1 MQMLSIAAIRLDERC
16 QPRAAIDPELISE
29 YANAMTDG
37 AEFPPLTVFRDGSD
51 YYLADGFHRIAA
63 AEEAGIA
70 HMVCT
75 VERGSV
81 RDAIL
86 HAVGANATHG
96 QRRTNLDKRR
106 AVETL
111 LNDPEWSSWSDN
123 EIARRVQVSPTTV
136 GTIRKSLSNLDSD
149 NESRNVKYTDRWG
162 NDREMATANI
172 GKRTESDQVD
182 DWNDDEPEEVPFQL
196 VDMRTG
202 EIVPPMNQTHSMSFV
217 PSTPEPVAH
226 PTTEHEASRIAA
238 DIRASHGNG
247 LAIQIADAIYAQCGK
262 RGAA

>member
-96 QRRTNLDKRR
+96 QRRTNLDRRR

-111 LNDPEWSSWSDN
+111 LNDPEWARWSDN

-136 GTIRKSLSNLDSD
+136 GTIRKSLSKLDS
-149 NESRNVKYTDRWG
+149 ETFSERTYTDRHG
-162 NDREMATANI
+162 NTRTMNTANI
-172 GKRTESDQVD
+172 GKQPEPEPVD
-182 DWNDDEPEEVPFQL
+182 DWDEDEPEEVAYEL

-202 EIVPPMNQTHSMSFV
+202 EIVPPMNQSHSMSFAPAPPT
-217 PSTPEPVAH
+217 PSVDDSPKVRAERVAQALI
-226 PTTEHEASRIAA
+226 EEYGREQAVRIA
-238 DIRASHGNG
+238 RAV
-247 LAIQIADAIYAQCGK
+247 IAHQRGDA
-262 RGAA
+262 